1 MFRAVSILTIV
12 FALLL
17 AAGAASR
24 VDAAET
30 PAQQPGPAFETW
42 LQDFKAEARAQGVS
56 PELLDRAFAGVEPI
70 ERVIEL
76 DRKQPEFL
84 LTFWRYM
91 ERAVD
96 VDRIEQGKALL
107 DRHRELLASIERTY
121 GVQPRFLV
129 AFWGLETN
137 FGQYHGSFPLI
148 RALATLAYD
157 ERRNSFFRAQL
168 LAALEIMQ
176 RDQIPVDVK
185 ASWAGAM
192 GHMQFIPTT
201 YRDFAVDFDGDG
213 RRDMWTSLPD
223 AFASAANYLSKSGWD
238 DEYTW
243 GREVALPAGF
253 EPAHAGLDA
262 RKSLAEWSRLGVR
275 KMDGGALPDAD
286 IEASLVLPAGY
297 QGPAFLVYKNFRT
310 ILVWNRSILYAIAV
324 GHLADRL
331 IGLPPLATP
340 KPEKEVPL
348 SRQDIEDMQRL
359 LTAKGY
365 DAGDADGMVGAKTR
379 NAIKDFQ
386 QAAGLPADGFPS
398 FGLLERLRGTGG

>member
-1 MFRAVSILTIV
+1 MFRA
-12 FALLL
+12 ALPLSLSLALAVAVLL
-17 AAGAASR
+17 GASSPA
-24 VDAAET
+24 AAEAS
-30 PAQQPGPAFETW
+30 PNSPGFGTW
-42 LQDFKAEARAQGVS
+42 LDEFKAEARNKGISDQ
-56 PELLDRAFAGVEPI
+56 LLGRAFEGVAPI
-70 ERVIEL
+70 ERVLEL
-76 DRKQPEFL
+76 DRRQPEFM
-84 LTFWRYM
+84 LTFWSYLD
-91 ERAVD
+91 RAVSE
-96 VDRIEQGKALL
+96 DRIAQGKALL
-107 DRHRELLASIERTY
+107 QKHHDLLATIERTY
-121 GVQPRFLV
+121 GVQARFLV

-137 FGQYHGSFPLI
+137 FGAYHGSFPLVG
-148 RALATLAYD
+148 ALATLAHD
-157 ERRNSFFRAQL
+157 ERRSEFFRAQL
-168 LAALEIMQ
+168 LAALDIMQ
-176 RDQIPVDVK
+176 QDDIPVDVK

-213 RRDMWTSLPD
+213 NRDMWRSLPD

-243 GREVALPAGF
+243 GREVALPGGF
-253 EPAHAGLDA
+253 EPAHAGLDT
-262 RKSLAEWSRLGVR
+262 RKSLAEWNGLGVR
-275 KMDGGALPDAD
+275 KMNGDELPEIDL
-286 IEASLVLPAGY
+286 EASLVLPAGY

-310 ILVWNRSILYAIAV
+310 ILVWNRSILYAVAV

-348 SRQDIEDMQRL
+348 SRQDIIDLQRL
-359 LTAKGY
+359 LTEKGY
-365 DAGDADGMVGAKTR
+365 DAGTADGIVGSKTR